1 ARPLGGTPPGGGLV
15 KPYPKPIKGI
25 LGPANPCK
33 GIEQTVEPRRQR
45 YLTPAQLPR
54 LTKALA
60 KPPKQRTADIF
71 RLLLWTGARR
81 GEVLGAAWDQFDLAA
96 GVWTKP
102 AANTKQRQE
111 PDSPKQAG
119 ASAPDA
125 PSC

>member
-1 ARPLGGTPPGGGLV
+1 LPIGANGPGAVGR
-15 KPYPKPIKGI
+15 KINSQPIKGN
-25 LGPANPCK
+25 LCTANPCK
-33 GIEQTVEPRRQR
+33 GIERTVEPRRKR
-45 YLTPAQLPR
+45 YLPPDQLPR

-60 KPPKQRTADIF
+60 EPPKQRTADIF

>member
-1 ARPLGGTPPGGGLV
+1 MAV
-15 KPYPKPIKGI
+15 VSKIYSQAIKWN
-25 LGPANPCK
+25 LCTANPCK
-33 GIEQTVEPRRQR
+33 GIERNVEPRRQR
-45 YLTPAQLPR
+45 YLTPDELAR

-60 KPPKQRTADIF
+60 EHPKQRTADIF